1 MAPRGVLDVSVIG
14 GRNLSNPDKEGKIMC
29 IVNYKNQ
36 EHRTDAIYC
45 DGTDPEWNEQLL
57 FTIAGSVEDLK
68 IRVHD
73 GDYVTDEEVGHCSIP
88 IDSLVET
95 GYKAQTDASPYEVWR
110 GDEVYGELTVALSF
124 HPEEGHDDEEHEEE
138 DE

>member
-14 GRNLSNPDKEGKIMC
+14 GRNLSNPDKEG
-29 IVNYKNQ
+29 
-36 EHRTDAIYC
+36 